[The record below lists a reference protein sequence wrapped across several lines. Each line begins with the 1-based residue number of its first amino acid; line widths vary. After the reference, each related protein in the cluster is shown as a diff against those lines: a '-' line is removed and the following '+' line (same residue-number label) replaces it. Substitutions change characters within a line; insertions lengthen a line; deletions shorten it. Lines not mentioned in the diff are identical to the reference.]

1 MVTNQCASPPAGR
14 TDDEDPEV
22 VLGELRL
29 PNSAISAQIARLFVR
44 NAMEAWDLGDAE
56 VARLAVTELVA
67 NAWKH
72 ACGERPDSA
81 IRVIVIRMSSRVRI
95 EVHDPSPTLPQVTG
109 AGELSESG
117 RGLLLLDELVD
128 DWGSFPTPHGKA
140 VWFATPDLSLSS
152 G

>member
-1 MVTNQCASPPAGR
+1 MVTNQCASPPAGG
-14 TDDEDPEV
+14 TDEADHEI

-29 PNSAISAQIARLFVR
+29 PNSAISAHIARLFVR
-44 NAMEAWDLGDAE
+44 NAMEAWSLGDAE

-72 ACGERPDSA
+72 ACREIPDSA
-81 IRVIVIRMSSRVRI
+81 IRVIVIRTESRVRI
-95 EVHDPSPTLPQVTG
+95 EVHDPSPTLPEVR
-109 AGELSESG
+109 AVGELSESG

-128 DWGSFPTPHGKA
+128 DWGSYSTPYGKA
-140 VWFATPDLSLSS
+140 VWFATPDPRVSP

>member
-1 MVTNQCASPPAGR
+1 MVTNQCASPSDAR
-14 TDDEDPEV
+14 TDEADPEV

-29 PNSAISAQIARLFVR
+29 PNSAMSVQTARLFVR
-44 NAMEAWDLGDAE
+44 HAMEAWSLGNAE

-72 ACGERPDSA
+72 ACREIPDSA
-81 IRVIVIRMSSRVRI
+81 IRVIVMRSGSCVRV
-95 EVHDPSPTLPQVTG
+95 EVHDPSPTLPHLKT

-117 RGLLLLDELVD
+117 RGLLLLNELVD
-128 DWGSFPTPHGKA
+128 DWGSFATPSGKA
-140 VWFATPDLSLSS
+140 VWFATRGLSLS

>member
-14 TDDEDPEV
+14 TDEADHEV

-29 PNSAISAQIARLFVR
+29 PNSAMSAQIARLFVR
-44 NAMEAWDLGDAE
+44 NAMEAWSLGDAE

-72 ACGERPDSA
+72 ACYGLPDSA
-81 IRVIVIRMSSRVRI
+81 IRVIVIRTPSRVRI
-95 EVHDPSPTLPQVTG
+95 EVHDPSPTLPEVAS
-109 AGELSESG
+109 AGELGESG

-128 DWGSFPTPHGKA
+128 DWGSFATPSGKA
-140 VWFATPDLSLSS
+140 VWFATPDASLTP